1 MDDAIR
7 HLVRDR
13 AGHRCEDCLLP
24 QKYAVVVRFHI
35 EHIRARQHGGD
46 NDPAN
51 LALACPH
58 CNRFKGPNLT
68 SFDPET
74 DELVPLFNPRVQS
87 WHEHFA
93 LDDVM
98 LVGLTPIGRAT
109 VQLLHMNAEDRLKV
123 RAALKERGELDIGRL
138 SE

>member
-1 MDDAIR
+1 
-7 HLVRDR
+7 
-13 AGHRCEDCLLP
+13 LP

-35 EHIRARQHGGD
+35 EHLRARQHGG
-46 NDPAN
+46 NDAPAN

-58 CNRFKGPNLT
+58 CNWFKGPNLT

-74 DELVPLFNPRVQS
+74 EELVPLFNPRTQS

-98 LVGLTPIGRAT
+98 IVGLTPIGRAT
-109 VQLLHMNAEDRLKV
+109 VRLLHMNLEDRLKV
-123 RAALKERGELDIGRL
+123 RAVLKERGEL
-138 SE
+138 EM

>member
-1 MDDAIR
+1 MDEAIR
-7 HLVRDR
+7 QFVRDR
-13 AGHRCEDCLLP
+13 AGDRCEYCLLP

-35 EHIRARQHGGD
+35 EHLRARQHGG
-46 NDPAN
+46 NDAPAN

-74 DELVPLFNPRVQS
+74 DALVPLFNPRTQS

-98 LVGLTPIGRAT
+98 IVGLTPIGRAT
-109 VQLLHMNAEDRLKV
+109 VRLLHMNSEDRLKV
-123 RAALKERGELDIGRL
+123 RAVLKERGEL
-138 SE
+138 EM

>member
-7 HLVRDR
+7 QFVCDR
-13 AGHRCEDCLLP
+13 AGNRCEYCLLP
-24 QKYAVVVRFHI
+24 QQHAVVVRFHI

-46 NDPAN
+46 DTPTN

-74 DELVPLFNPRVQS
+74 NILVPLFNPRTQS

-98 LVGLTPIGRAT
+98 VVGLTPIGRAT
-109 VQLLHMNAEDRLKV
+109 VRLLHMNAEDRLKV
-123 RAALKERGELDIGRL
+123 RTVLKERGELAI
-138 SE
+138 

>member
-7 HLVRDR
+7 RLVRDR
-13 AGHRCEDCLLP
+13 SGNRCEYCLLP
-24 QKYAVVVRFHI
+24 QQYAVVVLFHV
-35 EHIRARQHGGD
+35 EHIRARQHGG
-46 NDPAN
+46 NDAPAN

-74 DELVPLFNPRVQS
+74 DALVPLFNPRTQL

-93 LDDVM
+93 LVDVM
-98 LVGLTPIGRAT
+98 VVGLTPIGCAT
-109 VQLLHMNAEDRLKV
+109 VRLLNMNAEDRLKV
-123 RAALKERGELDIGRL
+123 RAVLKERGELEI
-138 SE
+138 

>member
-7 HLVRDR
+7 QLVCDR
-13 AGHRCEDCLLP
+13 AGNRCEYCLLP
-24 QKYAVVVRFHI
+24 QKYAVVVRFHV

-46 NDPAN
+46 DAPAN

-58 CNRFKGPNLT
+58 CNRFKGPHLT
-68 SFDPET
+68 SYDPET
-74 DELVPLFNPRVQS
+74 DELVPLFNPRTQS

-98 LVGLTPIGRAT
+98 VVGLTPIGRAT
-109 VQLLHMNAEDRLKV
+109 VRLLNMNSEDRLKV
-123 RAALKERGELDIGRL
+123 RAVLKERGELDM
-138 SE
+138 

>member
-7 HLVRDR
+7 QLVCDR
-13 AGHRCEDCLLP
+13 AGYRCEYCLLP
-24 QKYAVVVRFHI
+24 QKYAPVVHFHV

-46 NDPAN
+46 DAPAN

-68 SFDPET
+68 SFDPDT
-74 DELVPLFNPRVQS
+74 DALVPLFNPRTQL

-93 LDDVM
+93 LANVI
-98 LVGLTPIGRAT
+98 VIGLTPIGRAT
-109 VQLLHMNAEDRLKV
+109 VRLLHMNAEDRLKV
-123 RAALKERGELDIGRL
+123 RAVLKERGEWEI
-138 SE
+138 

>member
-7 HLVRDR
+7 QLVRDR
-13 AGHRCEDCLLP
+13 AGDRCEYCLLP

-35 EHIRARQHGGD
+35 EHLRARQHGGD
-46 NDPAN
+46 DAPAN

-74 DELVPLFNPRVQS
+74 DELVPLFNPRTQS

-98 LVGLTPIGRAT
+98 VIGLTPIGRAT
-109 VQLLHMNAEDRLKV
+109 ARLLNMNSEDRLKV
-123 RAALKERGELDIGRL
+123 RAVLKERGELEI
-138 SE
+138 